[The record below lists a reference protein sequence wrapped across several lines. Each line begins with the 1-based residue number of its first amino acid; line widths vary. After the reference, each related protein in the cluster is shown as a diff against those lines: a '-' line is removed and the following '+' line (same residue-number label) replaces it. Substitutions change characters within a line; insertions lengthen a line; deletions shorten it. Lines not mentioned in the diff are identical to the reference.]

1 MVWNISSSFN
11 LFGTIIIIYQII
23 LHNFSQEV
31 FLPSDDDSRQTV
43 VYSHN
48 LMKSLPIR
56 ELESSTNEA
65 VWLKLTHPDPIYD
78 ESIDDESSG
87 IRVRTANHPI
97 TMGMISTIMNIL
109 LLVFKFKTKS
119 TKKNLNSIINCDF

>member
-1 MVWNISSSFN
+1 MNIFSSFN

-23 LHNFSQEV
+23 LHNFSQEI
-31 FLPSDDDSRQTV
+31 FLPSDDASRQTV

-56 ELESSTNEA
+56 ELESSKNEA

-97 TMGMISTIMNIL
+97 TIGMFSTIMNIL
-109 LLVFKFKTKS
+109 LLV
-119 TKKNLNSIINCDF
+119 